1 MFEKIIGNDQIKK
14 TLSNSIKNK
23 TLSHSYLFLGVN
35 GIGKKLL
42 ANELAEQILNKE
54 KENHP
59 DLINIEQD
67 RK

>member
-1 MFEKIIGNDQIKK
+1 MFEKIIGNDQIKEI
-14 TLSNSIKNK
+14 LSNSIKNK
-23 TLSHSYLFLGVN
+23 TLSHSYLFLGIN

-42 ANELAEQILNKE
+42 ANELAKQILNEK
-54 KENHP
+54 KENNP